1 MDQTTNNAPATTQA
15 WFAEDQKDFVTNKG
29 WQAPADA
36 IKSYQ
41 NLETLFGA
49 DKAGRAVVLPK
60 DEADTEGWKQFR
72 SKIGVPDAPE
82 AYELPVPDGDP
93 GEFAKLASNWM
104 LKAGVPKTAAQ
115 ALTKEWNDYYG
126 GMLKQAEEAD
136 AAKFAQ
142 EETALKNEWG
152 HNFDQKYEL
161 TLRAFREYG
170 AKAGMNEDDVKA
182 IQGVVGPA
190 KLARLMSGL
199 GESLKEDSF
208 FAADT
213 NKFGMSK
220 ADAEAKLSDI
230 RTQRAAGKISF
241 EQWQAE
247 AEKLNRIIYG

>member
-1 MDQTTNNAPATTQA
+1 MEQTTNNQTTTT

-60 DEADTEGWKQFR
+60 DEADTEGWKTFR

-82 AYELPVPDGDP
+82 AYELPIPEGDS
-93 GEFAKLASNWM
+93 GEFSKVVSNWM
-104 LKAGVPKTAAQ
+104 LEAGIPKSSAQ
-115 ALTKEWNDYYG
+115 TVAKKYNEYFSGLV
-126 GMLKQAEEAD
+126 KQAEEAD

-142 EETALKNEWG
+142 EETALKSEWG
-152 HNFDQKYEL
+152 QNFDQKYEL

-199 GESLKEDSF
+199 GESLKEDNF
-208 FAADT
+208 FAADSG
-213 NKFGMSK
+213 KFGISK
-220 ADAEAKLSDI
+220 AEAESKLADI

-247 AEKLNRIIYG
+247 AEKLNRVIYG